1 MERCRRVGK
10 VRRDSVIFLSSLKV
24 FQIYYSSVSKDVV
37 WLGREG
43 DSQGIQEKTNV
54 IQEVR
59 KGEQKRMVYP

>member
-1 MERCRRVGK
+1 MERCRRIGK
-10 VRRDSVIFLSSLKV
+10 VGRDSVIFLSSLKV
-24 FQIYYSSVSKDVV
+24 FQIYYNSVSKDVV

-54 IQEVR
+54 IQDVR